1 MNTRL
6 NAAIDVLLYFA
17 SFFIIQIVV
26 RGAAVL
32 VCKSSGVQL
41 PPTALVVS
49 SVLTCLI
56 TIALFALLRWSPSQA
71 MRMSRRRWPV
81 LVWAALAALGTMAP
95 MQLLVDV
102 SGFRLPPEQATIF
115 ASIMSSRWGW
125 LAIALA
131 TPIAEEMVF
140 RGAIMRVLLAAC
152 GEGRHWWAI
161 VITALLF
168 GVAHGNMAQFVNA
181 FLVGLLLG
189 WVCFRTSSLL
199 PGIVMHFTINI
210 TSYAATRLLPGTEDM
225 TLTEFFGGDYL
236 RLGLLMVC
244 LLCVL
249 VPSLIQLYQTTGR
262 APLEVRH
269 RHRRG

>member
-71 MRMSRRRWPV
+71 MRMSRRRWLV

-95 MQLLVDV
+95 MP
-102 SGFRLPPEQATIF
+102 SKPP
-115 ASIMSSRWGW
+115 SS
-125 LAIALA
+125 
-131 TPIAEEMVF
+131 P
-140 RGAIMRVLLAAC
+140 
-152 GEGRHWWAI
+152 
-161 VITALLF
+161 
-168 GVAHGNMAQFVNA
+168 
-181 FLVGLLLG
+181 
-189 WVCFRTSSLL
+189 
-199 PGIVMHFTINI
+199 
-210 TSYAATRLLPGTEDM
+210 
-225 TLTEFFGGDYL
+225 
-236 RLGLLMVC
+236 
-244 LLCVL
+244 
-249 VPSLIQLYQTTGR
+249 PS
-262 APLEVRH
+262 
-269 RHRRG
+269 